1 MAEENSITEGAS
13 VIDDAGVVTAHVTSL
28 KLPEGGY
35 VLDSGEKL
43 QVLEVAWESCG
54 LERQENDNVVFI
66 CHALTGDAHV
76 AGHYEGETKPTGWW
90 NGIVGPGKAIDTNRY
105 RVICANVLGG
115 CRGTTG
121 PSSVNPATG
130 KPYGSSFPR
139 FTMGDTVKVYR
150 ELLRQLGVRKLVHL
164 VGGSFGGMQVLEWIT
179 AFPDEVENAVV
190 IASGAALNA
199 QALAFD
205 IVGRRAITE
214 DPKWCGGDYYGT
226 PGPVTGLA
234 AARQVAHI
242 TYLSLELINQK
253 FGRKLQQSWLARGP
267 EFLAEQYRNFGT
279 VFQIESYLGYQ
290 AEKFISRFDANSYL
304 QITHAMDRYNLA
316 EKWGSLNQACARIKA
331 RLLLVSLSGD
341 WLFSEEQ
348 SREITSAMLKEGK
361 SVSYSHLDIRVGH
374 DGFLTHIDE
383 LSRVMTAFIARAGN
397 EDIKQYKRRK
407 FEAAIKMIRDGSR
420 VLDIGCGSGSM
431 LTILRREKNVKGV
444 GIDINFKKIT
454 HAISRGNDVVY
465 EDADEGLT
473 LIPDNT
479 YDTAILSET
488 LQTVKYP
495 RELLRQMLRVAK
507 EGVVSFP
514 NFASL
519 MVRVQLGLLGRMP
532 VGKQMPFEWYNTP
545 NIHFFTLKDFIALCK
560 EERFEILELNVQAR
574 DPLSKLL
581 VLLGLKNVGA
591 SSVVA
596 RIAGKNETVEVE

>member
-1 MAEENSITEGAS
+1 MTQEDDIVVAPDLSN
-13 VIDDAGVVTAHVTSL
+13 DAGVVVPCVTSL
-28 KLPEGGY
+28 ELPEDGF
-35 VLDSGEKL
+35 VLESGEKL
-43 QVLEVAWESCG
+43 QKIEVAWESCG
-54 LERQENDNVVFI
+54 LEKAENDNVVFV

-90 NGIVGPGKAIDTNRY
+90 NGIVGPGKAIDTKRY

-115 CRGTTG
+115 CKGTTG
-121 PSSVNPATG
+121 PSSTNPATG
-130 KPYGSSFPR
+130 KPYGSAFPR
-139 FTMGDTVKVYR
+139 FTIGDTVRVYR
-150 ELLRQLGVRKLVHL
+150 ELLRQLGIKKLAHL
-164 VGGSFGGMQVLEWIT
+164 VGGSFGGIQVLEWVT
-179 AFPDEVENAVV
+179 AFPDEVENAIV

-214 DPKWCGGDYYGT
+214 DPKWNGGDYYGT

-316 EKWGSLNQACARIKA
+316 EKWGSLEQACARIKA
-331 RLLLVSLSGD
+331 RLLLISLSGD
-341 WLFSEEQ
+341 WLFSEDQ
-348 SREITSAMLKEGK
+348 SREIASAMLKEGK

-383 LSRVMTAFIARAGN
+383 LSRVMSAFISRPNSGN
-397 EDIKQYKRRK
+397 IKQYKRNK
-407 FEAAIKMIRDGSR
+407 FEAALKMIKNGSR

-431 LTILRREKNVKGV
+431 LTILRKEKNVKGV

-454 HAISRGNDVVY
+454 HAIGRGNDIIY

-473 LIPDNT
+473 LIPDQA
-479 YDTAILSET
+479 YDMAILLET

-507 EGVVSFP
+507 EGVVSFT

-519 MVRVQLGLLGRMP
+519 MVRVQLGIYGHMP

-560 EERFEILELNVQAR
+560 EERIEILELDVKAR
-574 DPLSKLL
+574 DWLSKLL
-581 VLLGLKNVGA
+581 LLLGFKNVGA
-591 SSVVA
+591 FKVVA
-596 RIAGKNETVEVE
+596 RIAKKK